1 LCNVAAFT
9 ATTGRAHWQPLL
21 QARAI
26 ENQSYLLAAAQC
38 GEHPDGRQSWGHSM
52 IIDPWGDI
60 LAELEDDEDVI
71 VADLST
77 ARLQHIRASLPAL
90 QHRQLQ
96 TSETAS
102 IRTDFSPKPLSCKGL

>member
-60 LAELEDDEDVI
+60 LVELEDDEGVI
-71 VADLST
+71 VADLSK
-77 ARLQHIRASLPAL
+77 ARLRQLRSSLPAL
-90 QHRQLQ
+90 QHRKL
-96 TSETAS
+96 
-102 IRTDFSPKPLSCKGL
+102 